1 MNPSTFELTKK
12 VLDCR
17 VQLLSLV
24 TATQLLTA
32 PTEIKYPM
40 VIASDITGTVFIV
53 DDAAQYYSN
62 YKKNHDDDIHGQF
75 LILFAHMDFIRS
87 NLPSC
92 DGLEFISRVR
102 HGFDTD
108 DFPYDLIKKLVKDR
122 DHDFRILLS
131 DASIE
136 ACMDAIEK
144 LFIYMK
150 AAKKDP
156 VFAKYLATTDNRC
169 VIITD
174 LPNLSPELLALK
186 NDCEEAV
193 AWFKK
198 ISPPYLFW
206 NHVDRWE
213 NIRVLKENL

>member
-1 MNPSTFELTKK
+1 MNSSTFELTKK
-12 VLDCR
+12 VLDYR
-17 VQLLSLV
+17 VQFLSLV

-32 PTEIKYPM
+32 PTEVRYPM
-40 VIASDITGTVFIV
+40 VIASGITGTIFVV
-53 DDAAQYYSN
+53 DGAAQHYSN
-62 YKKNHDDDIHGQF
+62 YKKYHDDDIHGQF

-92 DGLEFISRVR
+92 DGLEFLSRVR

-108 DFPYDLIKKLVKDR
+108 DFPYDLIKKLVKER

-131 DASIE
+131 DASIK
-136 ACMDAIEK
+136 ACVDAIEK

-156 VFAKYLATTDNRC
+156 VFAEYLASSDNRC

-174 LPNLSPELLALK
+174 LPSLSSELLALK
-186 NDCEEAV
+186 NDCEVAV
-193 AWFKK
+193 AKFKA
-198 ISPPYLFW
+198 ISPPYLFL
-206 NHVDRWE
+206 NHVDR
-213 NIRVLKENL
+213 NNQIRILKENL